1 MRQNINNLMIWRMLL
16 NLNVKQNKM
25 RRKNI
30 KNEMYSDKHQIILVM
45 LCNKIT
51 LFYILFLYYN
61 KITFN
66 SQ

>member
-51 LFYILFLYYN
+51 LFYIPFL
-61 KITFN
+61 
-66 SQ
+66 

>member
-30 KNEMYSDKHQIILVM
+30 KNEMYSEKHQIILVM
-45 LCNKIT
+45 LCTKIT
-51 LFYILFLYYN
+51 LFYILFL
-61 KITFN
+61 
-66 SQ
+66 

>member
-1 MRQNINNLMIWRMLL
+1 MRQNINNLMIWKMLL

-45 LCNKIT
+45 LCTKIT
-51 LFYILFLYYN
+51 LFYILFL
-61 KITFN
+61 
-66 SQ
+66 

>member
-1 MRQNINNLMIWRMLL
+1 MEDFAKFKCWIKIGWEE
-16 NLNVKQNKM
+16 KY
-25 RRKNI
+25 
-30 KNEMYSDKHQIILVM
+30 KNEIYTHKHKNILVM

-66 SQ
+66 NQWE